1 MSNLTLGV
9 DYWTLVWPRFI
20 QGFGQGFI
28 FVPLSTLALATV
40 RKDRLGNA
48 TAAFK
53 VIRNV
58 GGSCGVALAATLLSR
73 RSQYH
78 QTTLVGHVNV
88 WSVDTTARLKDWS
101 DHFVREG
108 GDPVH
113 RAEPGA
119 GDALSRYGGPGAGA
133 GVRGRV
139 LAALHHV
146 LRDHPVGSADAPDSY
161 RAARGR
167 GSPSEARRG
176 AQTDKSFSMMIVST
190 HLPSS

>member
-1 MSNLTLGV
+1 MSNLTLNV

-28 FVPLSTLALATV
+28 FVPLSTLALATI

-48 TAAFK
+48 TAAFN

-58 GGSCGVALAATLLSR
+58 GGACGVALAATLLSR

-88 WSVDTTARLKDWS
+88 WSVD
-101 DHFVREG
+101 
-108 GDPVH
+108 
-113 RAEPGA
+113 
-119 GDALSRYGGPGAGA
+119 
-133 GVRGRV
+133 
-139 LAALHHV
+139 HHV
-146 LRDHPVGSADAPDSY
+146 LRDHLAGSAHAPDSV
-161 RAARGR
+161 RAARG
-167 GSPSEARRG
+167 GSSAPGAGREARR
-176 AQTDKSFSMMIVST
+176 AQTDKSFSMTIVST